1 MKLPD
6 ACFKSPYKE
15 ATRTAKI
22 TNTKYLATMYKLP
35 NGGFEIRYKRQTDP
49 CRMPVEAQRF
59 EIEGFDDWEPV
70 LPEVK
75 RGKE

>member
-1 MKLPD
+1 MRLPE

-22 TNTKYLATMYKLP
+22 TSTKYLATMYKLP
-35 NGGFEIRYKRQTDP
+35 NGGFEIRYKRLTDP
-49 CRMPVEAQRF
+49 CRMPVEAQRW
-59 EIEGFDDWEPV
+59 ETEGFDDWEPV

-75 RGKE
+75 TL